1 MGYASHLLF
10 FPQSTLFIL
19 HFKSIPSISLHPDY
33 LWLRILEW
41 KFLIEILYYFPYIL
55 GVP

>member
-1 MGYASHLLF
+1 MGYASHSLF
-10 FPQSTLFIL
+10 FPQSTLIIL